1 MANRTPLYEAHQRL
15 KARIVD
21 FHGWEMPIQY
31 AGIIDEHAAVRT
43 RTGLFDLSH
52 MGRLRVRGRDRRSY
66 LQRILTI
73 NVDKVPFGRCRYTFY
88 LTERG
93 TIIDDL
99 IFYADRDDDLL
110 VVNASNREKDLEW
123 MKSHLKGDVELVD
136 QTLSVALLAVQ
147 GPRSL
152 EAVKRV
158 LEIDPSGLG
167 YYTFGTFGEYFVSRT
182 GYTGEDGFE
191 IFVPAGAAVKIW
203 DRFIEAGIAPIGL
216 GARDTLRTEAGMP
229 LYGNDID
236 DTTTPLEAGLTFAV
250 DLDKPEFIGQAA
262 LQAQGPPARRLAGFT
277 LETKRSPRHGYDLYH
292 QGQKVGVVTSG
303 TYSPTLQKSIA
314 MAYVPRE
321 LRKPGEEFEIDVRGR
336 REPAT
341 CVKLPFFR
349 REKS

>member
-1 MANRTPLYEAHQRL
+1 MAERTPLYDAHKAL
-15 KARIVD
+15 GARIVD

-31 AGIIDEHAAVRT
+31 AGILDEHLAVRT

-52 MGRLRVRGRDRRSY
+52 MGRVRVKGRDRKAY
-66 LQRILTI
+66 LQKLLTI
-73 NVDKVPFGRCRYTFY
+73 DVSKVPVGRCRYTFL

-93 TIIDDL
+93 TVIDDL
-99 IFYADRDDDLL
+99 ILYADRDDDLL

-123 MKSHLKGDVELVD
+123 MTRHLSGDVRLDD
-136 QTLSVALLAVQ
+136 QTREVALLALQ
-147 GPRSL
+147 GPRSV

-158 LEIDPSGLG
+158 LGIDPSGLG

-191 IFVPAGAAVKIW
+191 VFVPAGKAVAVW
-203 DRFIEAGIAPIGL
+203 NRFIEAGIAPIGL

-229 LYGNDID
+229 LYGNDLD

-250 DLDKPEFIGQAA
+250 DLDKPGFIGQDALRAA
-262 LQAQGPPARRLAGFT
+262 GAPRRRLAGFT

-292 QGQKVGVVTSG
+292 QGAKVGVVTSG
-303 TYSPTLQKSIA
+303 TYSPTLEKSIA
-314 MAYVPRE
+314 MAYVPAE
-321 LRKPGEEFEIDVRGR
+321 LRKPGGAFEVDVRGR
-336 REPAT
+336 REAAIL
-341 CVKLPFFR
+341 VKLPFFR